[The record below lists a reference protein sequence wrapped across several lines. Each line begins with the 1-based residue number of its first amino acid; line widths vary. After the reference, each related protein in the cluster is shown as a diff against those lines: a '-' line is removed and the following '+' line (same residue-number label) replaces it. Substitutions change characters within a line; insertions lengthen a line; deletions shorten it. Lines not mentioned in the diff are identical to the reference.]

1 MLDTLY
7 KTNNTKCLQLLLKYR
22 KGKLESI
29 VRGVEYYDTVCCDG
43 VRHDVTHPDSA
54 HVETAF

>member
-29 VRGVEYYDTVCCDG
+29 VCGVEYYKILYAVMAYAMMSLIQIQPMW
-43 VRHDVTHPDSA
+43 R
-54 HVETAF
+54 